1 MEESEARKLLPIG
14 EAFVIGIDLGM
25 EGEAKDETE
34 LSAKIKQWLEG
45 FPEAVLKMAAE
56 DLNIPAEVLTRAMTD
71 EAAAFDRFQKA
82 MRGR

>member
-1 MEESEARKLLPIG
+1 MEGSEAREILPIG
-14 EAFVIGIDLGM
+14 EALVIGIDLGI
-25 EGEAKDETE
+25 EEAKNETE
-34 LSAKIKQWLEG
+34 ISEKVQQWLEG

-56 DLNIPAEVLTRAMTD
+56 DPNIPAEVLTRVVTD